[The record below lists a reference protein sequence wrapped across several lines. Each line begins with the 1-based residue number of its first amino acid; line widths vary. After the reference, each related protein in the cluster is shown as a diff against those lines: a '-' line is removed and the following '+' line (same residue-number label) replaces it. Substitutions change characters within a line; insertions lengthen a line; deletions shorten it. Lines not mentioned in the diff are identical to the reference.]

1 MNCKDKKEKE
11 IMIYENNLNKYF
23 APLSLR
29 ERQQVKKAI
38 MKDLNIKSDKA
49 FYNQKNG
56 VLDISMNAAFI
67 FCKHLKKQ
75 IHEVFTIKKCE

>member
-1 MNCKDKKEKE
+1 
-11 IMIYENNLNKYF
+11 MIYENNLNKFF
-23 APLSLR
+23 APLSLK

-56 VLDISMNAAFI
+56 VIDISVNALCI
-67 FCKHLKKQ
+67 FCKHLKTNLQ
-75 IHEVFTIKKCE
+75 DAITIKK